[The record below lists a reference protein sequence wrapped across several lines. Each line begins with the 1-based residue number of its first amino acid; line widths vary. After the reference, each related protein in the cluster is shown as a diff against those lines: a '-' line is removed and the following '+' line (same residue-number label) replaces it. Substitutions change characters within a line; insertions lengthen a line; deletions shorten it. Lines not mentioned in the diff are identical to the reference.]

1 MLRPALLPSC
11 FAVLCLASL
20 GARAQTVDCDDLPN
34 PVYLQIGDTQENLIK
49 RLGKHLRDSTVKPL
63 TLVYLKGSSCVN
75 VDVFESGALLNANP
89 LYIPSVDED
98 PAWEP
103 RQAAPSC
110 VINPAGV
117 ALDIGN
123 SATFISSCTGDPPPA
138 DVVRVSGAIQA
149 YAFVVPEASNETVI
163 TAEEAYFVYG
173 FGAIGAIAPWTTDS
187 LILQRTTTASTQ
199 LTLMANIGV
208 PVDRAK
214 GVEFQRSGQLLTTLT
229 TSVDP
234 QRTIGIL
241 GVEVADAQR
250 NVVNILAFRA
260 FDQHLAWYPDKTSTS
275 FDKQNVRDG
284 HYVPWSPAE
293 WMFHVDEQ
301 GEPEN
306 PDARYVV
313 DLLVGAPVTP
323 APDFDPIAD
332 VIAVG
337 AVPRCAMKVTRPFDG
352 ALLSPFA
359 PDEPCGCFF
368 EAVVDEPAP
377 SCFACNEDTPCAVGA
392 CRHGFC
398 EER

>member
-1 MLRPALLPSC
+1 MRLALATVVV
-11 FAVLCLASL
+11 AVVALSSQ
-20 GARAQTVDCDDLPN
+20 GAQAQTVDCDDLPN
-34 PVYLQIGDTQENLIK
+34 SVYLQIGDTQENLIK
-49 RLGKHLRDSTVKPL
+49 RIGRHLRDSTVKPL
-63 TLVYLKGSSCVN
+63 TLIYLKGSSCVN
-75 VDVFESGALLNANP
+75 VDAFESGALLRANP
-89 LYIPSVDED
+89 LYVPSADED

-103 RQAAPSC
+103 TQAAPSC

-117 ALDIGN
+117 PLDIGN
-123 SATFISSCTGDPPPA
+123 SATFISSCTSDPPPA

-173 FGAIGAIAPWTTDS
+173 FGAAGQVAPWTVDS
-187 LILQRTTTASTQ
+187 LILQRPTTASTQ

-214 GVEFQRSGQLLTTLT
+214 GVEFQRSGQLLTALT
-229 TSVDP
+229 SSVAP
-234 QRTIGIL
+234 QATIGLL

-250 NVVNILAFRA
+250 NVMNILAFRA
-260 FDQHLAWYPDKTSTS
+260 FDQRLAYYPDKTSTS
-275 FDKQNVRDG
+275 FDKKNVRDG

-293 WMFHVDEQ
+293 WMYRVDTEGQ
-301 GEPEN
+301 PEN

-313 DLLVGAPVTP
+313 DLLVGAVPSP
-323 APDFDPIAD
+323 APDFDPVAD

-337 AVPRCAMKVTRPFDG
+337 AVPRCAMKVTRPFEG
-352 ALLSPFA
+352 AQLSPFA

-368 EAVVDEPAP
+368 EAVVDEPAAY
-377 SCFACNEDTPCAVGA
+377 CVACDQDTPCASGV